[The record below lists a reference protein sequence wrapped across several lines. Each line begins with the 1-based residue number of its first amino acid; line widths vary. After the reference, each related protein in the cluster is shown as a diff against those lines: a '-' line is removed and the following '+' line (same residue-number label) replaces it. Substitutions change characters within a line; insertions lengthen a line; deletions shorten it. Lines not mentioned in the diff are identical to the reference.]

1 MEGAGFC
8 SLYQE
13 IHYNEIHYNEIWVY
27 LMTDNELLS
36 AISDQWNIT
45 VIIRCTFW
53 SNFNL
58 AKSTNGI
65 YLWVPD
71 PLIIRY

>member
-27 LMTDNELLS
+27 LVMYVVLLNHTSHLQLIKNSEIYDKS
-36 AISDQWNIT
+36 AFPGISTKLKSQLFI
-45 VIIRCTFW
+45 
-53 SNFNL
+53 
-58 AKSTNGI
+58 AKRTS
-65 YLWVPD
+65 VK
-71 PLIIRY
+71 